1 MGGIVINTLVSGGVI
16 VLLVTL
22 GGGFASS
29 SGSPVSPV
37 PPAIAAG
44 NPGPLQ
50 EAALEVPPA
59 LRVGP
64 FARER
69 RLRVP
74 AGFHIAVFAQIPGV
88 RFGTVAPDGR
98 LVVSQM
104 REGRVLAL
112 DSNGHATVLASG
124 LRLPHGLA
132 YRNGVLYVAET
143 GRVVRVPRPGETVT
157 VVPDLPAGG
166 GHVTRTLGFGPD
178 GGMYVSVGS
187 SCNACIEQDPRRAAI
202 LRFDP
207 DGAHEEVY
215 ATGLRNAVG
224 FAWDAGTGALWA
236 VVNGRDW
243 LGDDLP
249 PDILVKVVRG
259 GFYGWPYCYG
269 NRILDPELGRPDRCR
284 EMLLP
289 ALEIQAHSAPLGMA
303 FSRGTSFPSKYQ
315 GGLFVGFHGSWNRSV
330 PTGYKL
336 VYIPFANGAP
346 AGPAEDFAAGWLQS
360 DGTAWGRP
368 VDPVVGSDGRLY
380 LTDDHSGAIYR
391 IWYQP

>member
-1 MGGIVINTLVSGGVI
+1 L
-16 VLLVTL
+16 
-22 GGGFASS
+22 
-29 SGSPVSPV
+29 
-37 PPAIAAG
+37 
-44 NPGPLQ
+44 
-50 EAALEVPPA
+50 
-59 LRVGP
+59 
-64 FARER
+64 
-69 RLRVP
+69 P
-74 AGFHIAVFAQIPGV
+74 AGFRIALFAILPGV

-112 DSNGHATVLASG
+112 DAEGRSTVLASS
-124 LRLPHGLA
+124 LRLPHGVA

-143 GRVVRVPRPGETVT
+143 GRVDRIPKPGE
-157 VVPDLPAGG
+157 VVPIVSDLPTGG
-166 GHVTRTLGFGPD
+166 GHFTRTLGFGPD

-187 SCNACIEQDPRRAAI
+187 SCNVCEERDPRRAAI
-202 LRFDP
+202 LRFNP
-207 DGAHEEVY
+207 DGTRAEIY

-224 FAWDAGTGALWA
+224 FAWYPGSDALWA

-269 NRILDPELGRPDRCR
+269 NGILDPDLGRPDRCR
-284 EMLLP
+284 EMVRP

-303 FSRGTSFPSKYQ
+303 FSRGTPFPSRYQ
-315 GGLFVGFHGSWNRSV
+315 GGAFVGFHGSWNRSV

-336 VYIPFANGAP
+336 VYVPFANGTP
-346 AGPAEDFAAGWLQS
+346 AGPPEDFATGWLQP

-368 VDPVVGSDGRLY
+368 VDPIIGSDGRLY

-391 IWYQP
+391 IWHAP